1 MKTIKV
7 KTPAKINLTLE
18 VMKRRPD
25 GFHELQSIMQ
35 AISLCDYV
43 TITAEHSSSTE
54 ITLSGTSDAIPYN
67 EKNLAYKACAL
78 FLDKIEGD
86 YKIHI
91 HIEKNIP
98 IEAGLAGGSANAAGV
113 FYGLNKIFN
122 NVFTVD
128 ELTELCAHIGSDV
141 AFCLFGGT
149 RLATSRGEV
158 LKKVDTPELKLLL
171 IKPKTFGISA
181 KEAYQKFDKLKEKSK
196 LNATFNMLMAINN
209 KQDIGQFLANDL
221 ERAIDKDYPQI
232 SQLKEYMLKLGCK
245 NALMSGSGSTV
256 FGILDEFIDLPEGLN
271 AECFLAESIDHG
283 VRVVND

>member
-18 VMKRRPD
+18 VMKQRPD

-35 AISLCDYV
+35 AISLYDYI
-43 TITAEHSSSTE
+43 TITAETASKTE
-54 ITLSGTSDAIPYN
+54 ITLSGTSDIIPYN

-78 FLDKIEGD
+78 FLDKIEGQ

-122 NVFTVD
+122 NVFTSE
-128 ELTELCAHIGSDV
+128 ELSELCSQIGSDV

-149 RLATSRGEV
+149 KLATSRGEV
-158 LKKVDTPELKLLL
+158 LKKVETPKLKLLL

-181 KEAYQKFDKLKEKSK
+181 KEAYQKFDKLKEKSP

-209 KQDIGQFLANDL
+209 NQDITPFLANDL

-232 SQLKEYMLKLGCK
+232 RQLKEYMLKLGCK

-256 FGILDEFIDLPEGLN
+256 FGLLDEFIDLPEGLN
-271 AECFLAESIDHG
+271 AECFLAESIEHG
-283 VRVVND
+283 VRVVN